1 MGSPALHIA
10 GNTAQPPVSMLPW
23 TFALQTNSREAEKR
37 IRQTRVL
44 LRIFVCFDIFILIG
58 GILNLVWITPTSE
71 NLLDMQ
77 HTFVYCTVAF
87 FSLTLICN
95 SLAIHGI
102 SKQKRLLLLPW
113 LVIFLVLNIPD
124 RPVHNGRAVQS
135 PQPGPV
141 DDPPPHPL
149 RHVRLAS
156 HADRVCSPEPP
167 TAAGGYRDLR
177 CGGEQE
183 GGRQS
188 TQI

>member
-1 MGSPALHIA
+1 MGSPALRIA

-102 SKQKRLLLLPW
+102 SKQKRLLLLPRSKW
-113 LVIFLVLNIPD
+113 
-124 RPVHNGRAVQS
+124 RS
-135 PQPGPV
+135 
-141 DDPPPHPL
+141 
-149 RHVRLAS
+149 VRLTYIGTARS
-156 HADRVCSPEPP
+156 FP
-167 TAAGGYRDLR
+167 T
-177 CGGEQE
+177 
-183 GGRQS
+183 
-188 TQI
+188 

>member
-1 MGSPALHIA
+1 MGSPALRIA
-10 GNTAQPPVSMLPW
+10 GNTAQPTVSMLPW

-37 IRQTRVL
+37 IRQARVL

-113 LVIFLVLNIPD
+113 LVIFLVLKIFLIVLFITDVLYNPLNLGQLMILLLSVMSAW
-124 RPVHNGRAVQS
+124 RHMQAQS
-135 PQPGPV
+135 C
-141 DDPPPHPL
+141 L
-149 RHVRLAS
+149 FS
-156 HADRVCSPEPP
+156 
-167 TAAGGYRDLR
+167 
-177 CGGEQE
+177 
-183 GGRQS
+183 
-188 TQI
+188 

>member
-1 MGSPALHIA
+1 MQQRGRASSSTRRRRRAAGAAPTRPRRRRSKRRPASSSPALHIA

-58 GILNLVWITPTSE
+58 GILNLVRITPTSE

-95 SLAIHGI
+95 
-102 SKQKRLLLLPW
+102 R
-113 LVIFLVLNIPD
+113 LVIHLAVFILSQDRFCTVLQTSPPRTD
-124 RPVHNGRAVQS
+124 TVQY
-135 PQPGPV
+135 G
-141 DDPPPHPL
+141 L
-149 RHVRLAS
+149 
-156 HADRVCSPEPP
+156 
-167 TAAGGYRDLR
+167 
-177 CGGEQE
+177 
-183 GGRQS
+183 
-188 TQI
+188 I